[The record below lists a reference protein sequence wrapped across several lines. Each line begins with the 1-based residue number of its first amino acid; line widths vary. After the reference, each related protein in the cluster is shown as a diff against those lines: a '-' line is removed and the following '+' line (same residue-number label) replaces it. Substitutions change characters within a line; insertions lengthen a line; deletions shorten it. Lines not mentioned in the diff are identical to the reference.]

1 MQNPEQNAGSRPG
14 AGEAAA
20 DSPRGQQA
28 WEEPKLT
35 FLAPKLTKHGTLEDV
50 TAGFIGT
57 FTPTPPG

>member
-1 MQNPEQNAGSRPG
+1 MQNAERGAESRQG

-35 FLAPKLTKHGTLEDV
+35 FLEPKLTKHGTLEDV
-50 TAGFIGT
+50 TAGFMGT